1 MNRFPARSPHL
12 RRDCAHP
19 ATSALRLGL
28 TPATSVPRLGSPLP
42 HLHRDWAHP
51 YAQRSHPHFSPA
63 RCHGSAHTHA
73 ARRQAAEAG
82 CDSRT
87 HAHAVQAQMWAG
99 ASPVPAQ
106 MCQRQASP
114 PSDMRMMS
122 RIAPRASS
130 VELMYLR
137 QVPAQMW
144 PLRSWAD
151 VAEKGAYVE
160 FRAKKTEPF
169 AYLTHDRRGA
179 GANVRARPC
188 RRRNPRAQFAR
199 EYSATRRP
207 RASAAAAVPRGAV
220 RCRANGVRAEGA
232 GISLECEGMLY

>member
-42 HLHRDWAHP
+42 HLHRDWARP

-169 AYLTHDRRGA
+169 AYLTHDAELARTCAQGHAGATPSGVCTRAATGAVAGIVAAWCGAVWGKWSASRRG
-179 GANVRARPC
+179 RE
-188 RRRNPRAQFAR
+188 FA
-199 EYSATRRP
+199 
-207 RASAAAAVPRGAV
+207 
-220 RCRANGVRAEGA
+220 GVR
-232 GISLECEGMLY
+232 GMLY